1 MFAFPLYFVTD
12 GFPST
17 REGTRG
23 DGDLFDLVVQ
33 AMEGGVRLVQ
43 YRDKTATRRQM
54 YDRAM
59 QLRRLT
65 EAHGA
70 ILIVN
75 DQIDLAC
82 AVGADGVHLGQD
94 DLPVSSARKMMGHRA
109 IIGVSTHGVAQA
121 ERAEADGADYIGLGP
136 IFATTT
142 KVTGIDPIG
151 LAMIAEVRKR
161 VRLPIYAIGGI
172 RLSEA
177 AAVIASGA
185 AGVAVISA
193 LSGGGNV
200 RDTVSRWLAAL
211 SCPALDGGGQAG
223 DAAGG
228 GDEAGVG
235 DHS

>member
-1 MFAFPLYFVTD
+1 MFACPLYFVTD
-12 GFPST
+12 AFPAP
-17 REGTRG
+17 RDVTRG
-23 DGDLFDLVVQ
+23 DEAVFDTVVQ

-59 QLRRLT
+59 RLRRLT
-65 EAHGA
+65 QTHGA

-94 DLPVSSARKMMGHRA
+94 DLPVFAARKMMGQRA
-109 IIGVSTHGVAQA
+109 IVGVSTHGVAEA

-142 KVTGIDPIG
+142 KITGRAPIG
-151 LAMIAEVRKR
+151 VTMIAEVRKR

-172 RLSEA
+172 HLSEA
-177 AAVIASGA
+177 ETVIASGA
-185 AGVAVISA
+185 TGVAVISA
-193 LSGGGNV
+193 LSCEGIV
-200 RDTVSRWLAAL
+200 RGTVLSWLAVL
-211 SCPALDGGGQAG
+211 PHPTLDGGR
-223 DAAGG
+223 
-228 GDEAGVG
+228 
-235 DHS
+235 